1 MNAIE
6 AKDIL
11 SLYENLSF
19 IDKLHIYIRLR
30 RLPFEVVEK
39 YVARK
44 GNILDFG
51 CGHGFFSLYLSKKSR
66 NRNIVGVDISKEK
79 IKIASD
85 SNHSGKVSFRYDS
98 DSMSFLN
105 EKYNYSSI
113 VILSVLYLLDR
124 KDQKEAIKRASE
136 SLKYG
141 GRLLIIESDAS
152 FKFKTFYE
160 TIRESI
166 MLRILKRTKG
176 TRLTYNTKQWWI
188 ENLSKYF
195 RKVEYFS
202 LGNRKHH
209 LLYVCEK

>member
-6 AKDIL
+6 AKGIL
-11 SLYENLSF
+11 SLYRNLSF

-30 RLPFEVVEK
+30 RLPFEIVEK

-85 SNHSGKVSFRYDS
+85 SKHSESVSFNCDPDS
-98 DSMSFLN
+98 ISFLN
-105 EKYNYSSI
+105 KKFNYSCI

-124 KDQKEAIKRASE
+124 KSQQDVVKRASE
-136 SLKYG
+136 SLKCG
-141 GRLLIIESDAS
+141 GRLLIIEPDAS
-152 FKFKTFYE
+152 LKLKTFYE
-160 TIRESI
+160 IIRESI
-166 MLRILKRTKG
+166 MLKFLKRTKG
-176 TRLTYNTKQWWI
+176 TSLTYNTKQWWV
-188 ENLSKYF
+188 ENLRKYF
-195 RKVEYFS
+195 RKVECFS

-209 LLYVCEK
+209 LLYVCVK